1 MKKNIYTLSVLFM
14 LVGLVSCNQQT
25 SESNSTSVESTLGS
39 ESNSIAS
46 SSDDGSS
53 TTTMDVDL
61 KTKFS
66 KALNNNY
73 SNLTYT
79 EDTTMS
85 ISLADLGSYDV
96 SYNLVEM
103 VTDTVYQIIY
113 EDEEEYMIAYVEE
126 LEDGVKLYTYDQND
140 KCIYRIIEN
149 ELWEAIDNDGYS
161 FYADYY
167 LTYYNPNNFA
177 ISVDS
182 FDYVDGKFVCKSH
195 ALNTVGNAMFALDFS
210 EVNFSEITIKLEEDY
225 VKEVSFTMTA
235 NETDIGMN
243 ISWSSTLLYE
253 FIGSTSV
260 SLPEADEYVEDINY
274 IDPKLAV
281 DLTNEE
287 ANRLDAALAEVYNS
301 YICDYSSLDS
311 DSYNSIFETLY
322 YQDGKYDVFLDVTQY
337 DAQTMQLQYY
347 LEETEEEV
355 YLYSLNDENVVEKT
369 SLSADELE
377 DYYPQSY
384 APCEFEFTSDS
395 FGIYENVYL
404 FKPAALKELSVNAGT
419 TIASIEV
426 TLDDNHQV
434 ASIQIVYSYAA
445 SGQYDAYT
453 TTELFTYSHIND
465 TMVTLPTVNQNAVS
479 ELNSTQIDAFNGAAN
494 ADFTNVTIY
503 DSIFGECFFYVG
515 NDIEELAIDDSNY
528 YLYSYR
534 HENGKYYT
542 NDENG
547 NYVEMPFETTD
558 EEYGYS
564 YFVPTLDFMAID
576 VSKLTYDSFN
586 KLYLIN
592 YDDVNMAD
600 FLFYYSLD
608 LNDYTFSKIAFKLDG
623 DGHFSDI
630 QLYLVENGKEY
641 TGFGLSLFSY
651 GTTQLYSS
659 LLGE

>member
-25 SESNSTSVESTLGS
+25 FESNSTSVESTPSS
-39 ESNSIAS
+39 ESNSITS
-46 SSDDGSS
+46 SSEDSSS
-53 TTTMDVDL
+53 TTMDEDL

-66 KALNNNY
+66 EALKNNY

-85 ISLADLGSYDV
+85 LSVAGLGSYDA

-140 KCIYRIIEN
+140 KCTYRIIDN
-149 ELWEAIDNDGYS
+149 ESWEAVDSDGYPV
-161 FYADYY
+161 YADYY
-167 LTYYNPNNFA
+167 LTYYNPNDFA

-182 FDYVDGKFVCKSH
+182 FDYVDGKFVCKSN
-195 ALNTVGNAMFALDFS
+195 ALNTVGNAMFAPDFS
-210 EVNFSEITIKLEEDY
+210 EVNFSEITIKLDGNY

-235 NETDIGMN
+235 NESGMD

-260 SLPEADEYVEDINY
+260 SLPKADEYVEDINY

-287 ANRLDAALAEVYNS
+287 ASRLDAALAEVYNS
-301 YICDYSSLDS
+301 YTCDYSSLDS
-311 DSYNSIFETLY
+311 DSYNAIFETLY
-322 YQDGKYDVFLDVTQY
+322 YQDGKYDVFLDVSTQY
-337 DAQTMQLQYY
+337 GAQTMQLQYY

-369 SLSADELE
+369 SLYADELE

-384 APCEFEFTSDS
+384 APCEFGLTSGS

-404 FKPAALKELSVNAGT
+404 FKPAALKELSANVGS

-434 ASIQIVYSYAA
+434 ASIQIVYAYAA
-445 SGQYDAYT
+445 SSQYDAYT

-465 TMVTLPTVNQNAVS
+465 TTVTLPTVNQNAVS
-479 ELNSTQIDAFNGAAN
+479 ELNSAQIDAFNGAAN

-503 DSIFGECFFYVG
+503 DSIFGGCFFYVG
-515 NDIEELAIDDSNY
+515 NDIEELAIEDSNY

-534 HENGKYYT
+534 HENGKYYA
-542 NDENG
+542 NDGNG
-547 NYVEMPFETTD
+547 NYVEMPFETTE

-564 YFVPTLDFMAID
+564 YFVPTLDFTAID

-608 LNDYTFSKIAFKLDG
+608 LSDYTFSKIAFKLDG

-630 QLYLVENGKEY
+630 QLYLVENGEEY